1 MDGMRPNR
9 PPGPAGGKKISPY
22 DVGAYPHTLVS
33 IKQITAGQPA
43 KVNFFDGQSEQ
54 LGADTS
60 YRTNGNNAWQTGIG
74 GAVQMVL
81 DIIGIDGGAFVPT
94 GGATFMDRFNDWSK
108 VVNRAYVKLIRDT
121 SQLLD
126 WSSAVDLTGP
136 LPWVFYPQKV
146 EDDSGNAA
154 DVAAGVAVL
163 IPTPAAALAGPR
175 SNVAY
180 PYEFKFSPDWRN
192 SDQSMSLVLEASGFN
207 FPTSLDNHFIRLRL
221 RGMDH
226 ASQPSRQ

>member
-1 MDGMRPNR
+1 MDGSGPNR
-9 PPGPAGGKKISPY
+9 PRRRSPY

-33 IKQITAGQPA
+33 IKRITGGQPA
-43 KVNFFDGQSEQ
+43 KINFFDGQAEQ

-81 DIIGIDGGAFVPT
+81 DIIGEDGGAFIPT
-94 GGATFMDRFNDWSK
+94 GGATFMDRFNDWAK

-136 LPWVFYPQKV
+136 LPWVFYPHQV
-146 EDDSGNAA
+146 ETDPGNAL

-163 IPTPAAALAGPR
+163 MPTPSAALAGPR

-192 SDQSMSLVLEASGFN
+192 SDQSMSLVFEAAGFN
-207 FPTSLDNHFIRLRL
+207 FPASLNDHFVRLRL

-226 ASQPSRQ
+226 ASQPARK